1 MTTSSGGDAPRT
13 LAALLLRTTRR
24 HPSAPAV
31 SDGERALDY
40 AELTRRARHLAQEL
54 AARGIG
60 RGERVGVLLPRSA
73 DTIVAVSGVLLAG
86 AAYVPVDVQYPA
98 ARRAQL
104 LRDARV
110 ALVLTAPEWARGIGE
125 LSVPVWEW
133 DGSVPEGV
141 AGAGAGPVAIEPADA
156 ACVLFTSGSTGAPKG
171 MVLEH
176 RHMASFALDPAI
188 PTLEPGDRTAQTA
201 SISFDTF
208 TFEMWRSVAG
218 GAEIVVLPAIADL
231 IGMDLQRQLRRRR
244 ITAMLAPATAL
255 NHIVRYDREAFSPLR
270 VLCSGGD
277 VLLPATTRDLRD
289 GGFRGHLF
297 NLYGP
302 TEGTV
307 ACTAHPL
314 GEHGESA
321 DTVPIGFPLRQAR
334 LYVLDERLGHVPRGG
349 AGELYLAGAGVGRG
363 YFDRPAQTAA
373 RFVADPFAA
382 DGTRMYA
389 TGDLVRVRDDGAL
402 EFLGRADSQVKISG
416 HRIEPAEVERLL
428 CARAGVRSAAVLAP
442 GPAGD
447 RRLVAFVV
455 PAEAGLLLRD
465 LRASLA
471 ADVPSYMV
479 PAEFVVIEEMPMDA
493 HGKRD
498 WGRLRELLE
507 ERAAARRAYVTP
519 RTETERRLVRY
530 WEDLLAQERVGAAD
544 DFFTL
549 GGHSM
554 LAVRLRMIIRRD
566 LGISVPPESL
576 FENSVLADQAK
587 MLDDYREV
595 VGR

>member
-1 MTTSSGGDAPRT
+1 MTTSSGGDVPRT
-13 LAALLLRTTRR
+13 LAALLLRAARR

-40 AELTRRARHLAQEL
+40 TELTRRAGHLAQEL

-73 DTIVAVSGVLLAG
+73 DTIVAVAGVLLAA

-125 LSVPVWEW
+125 LGMPVWEW
-133 DGSVPEGV
+133 DGSVPEG
-141 AGAGAGPVAIEPADA
+141 GADAGPVAIEPADA
-156 ACVLFTSGSTGAPKG
+156 ACVLFTSGSTGTPKG

-188 PTLEPGDRTAQTA
+188 PALEPGDRTAQTA

-208 TFEMWRSVAG
+208 TFEVWRSVAG

-314 GEHGESA
+314 GERGEFA

-334 LYVLDERLGHVPRGG
+334 LYVLDERLGQVPPGG

-363 YFDRPAQTAA
+363 YFGRPAQTAA

-389 TGDLVRVRDDGAL
+389 TGDLVRARDDGAL

-428 CARAGVRSAAVLAP
+428 CARPGVRSAAVLAP

-498 WGRLRELLE
+498 WGRLRELQE

-554 LAVRLRMIIRRD
+554 LAVRLRVIIRRD